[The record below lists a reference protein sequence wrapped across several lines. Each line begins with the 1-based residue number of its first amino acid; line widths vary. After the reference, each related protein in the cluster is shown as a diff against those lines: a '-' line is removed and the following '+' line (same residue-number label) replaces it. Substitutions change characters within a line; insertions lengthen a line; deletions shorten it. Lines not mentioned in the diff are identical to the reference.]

1 MPLPVQN
8 VAAVC
13 CDPESCLV
21 VVPDKC
27 TVEAAAQAF
36 VNHVTAY
43 GFFDVLQVTPRF
55 SDMPPS
61 NS

>member
-1 MPLPVQN
+1 MV
-8 VAAVC
+8 
-13 CDPESCLV
+13 PESCLV

-36 VNHVTAY
+36 VNPVTAY
-43 GFFDVLQVTPRF
+43 GFFDVLQVTPSF

-61 NS
+61 NT